1 MTGEQNSSC
10 HKIIHTAA
18 TSAGAI
24 GAGLAQLPMSD
35 SLAIMPIQIAMIASL
50 GKVFG
55 RDLSETTIKSL
66 LGAAAATVAG
76 RTASQVLLGWIPIF
90 GNALNASTAFGI
102 TEAIGWK
109 IANDFDKDSSS
120 ELGL

>member
-1 MTGEQNSSC
+1 MTDEQNSSC

-35 SLAIMPIQIAMIASL
+35 NLAIMPIQIAMVASL

-55 RDLSETTIKSL
+55 RDLSETTIKAL
-66 LGAAAATVAG
+66 LGAAAGTIAG
-76 RTASQVLLGWIPIF
+76 RTASQVLLGWIPF
-90 GNALNASTAFGI
+90 LGNAINASSAFGV